1 MTKAV
6 VFAGGTVSDYT
17 MLPVRIDDADCIICA
32 DSGIVHCSL
41 MRLKADVWVGDFD
54 SSDFEEFSKLN
65 AAKNAEIIRLNP
77 MKDDTDTE
85 FALDIAANRG
95 YKEIVLIGGVGTRLD
110 HSLANIF
117 LMEKYFKL
125 GVKLTIVNEHN
136 IFNLSCNSTVTLR
149 RNRMKYVSL
158 LPLETVKVTNSGFLY
173 PLKDEFLYRYSSRGI
188 SNEITEEYGS
198 ITTSGGCAI
207 IIESV
212 D

>member
-6 VFAGGTVSDYT
+6 VFAGGAVSDYS

-32 DSGIVHCSL
+32 DSGIVHCNL
-41 MRLKADVWVGDFD
+41 MKLKADMWVGDFD

-65 AAKNAEIIRLNP
+65 AAKDAEVIRLNP

-85 FALDIAANRG
+85 FALDLAVKRG
-95 YKEIVLIGGVGTRLD
+95 YKEIILIGGVGTRLD
-110 HSLANIF
+110 HSLANVF

-125 GVKLTIVNEHN
+125 GVNLTIVNENN

-149 RNRMKYVSL
+149 RSRMKYVSL
-158 LPLETVKVTNSGFLY
+158 LPLETVTVTNSGFLY
-173 PLKDEFLYRYSSRGI
+173 PLNNELLYRYSSRGI
-188 SNEITEEYGS
+188 SNELTEEFGT
-198 ITTSGGCAI
+198 ITISGGCAV